1 MSEQIPA
8 QVEECLYSLAYE
20 RGLLGLTRE
29 ELQSA
34 TGVRAD
40 IIRAYEEGKGRP
52 TRSKY
57 NKLAEFFGWEVWQ

>member
-1 MSEQIPA
+1 MSEQIPEH
-8 QVEECLYSLAYE
+8 VKECLYDLAYE
-20 RGLLGLTRE
+20 RELLGLTQE

-40 IIRAYEEGKGRP
+40 IIRAYEEGKGRQ

-57 NKLAEFFGWEVWQ
+57 NKLAEFFAQRM

>member
-1 MSEQIPA
+1 MSEHIPA
-8 QVEECLYSLAYE
+8 QVEEGLFNLAYE
-20 RGLLGLTRE
+20 RWSLGLTRE
-29 ELQSA
+29 ELQTA

-57 NKLAEFFGWEVWQ
+57 NKLAEFFGWEVWE

>member
-1 MSEQIPA
+1 MNEQVPA
-8 QVEECLYSLAYE
+8 EVKECLYSLAYE
-20 RGLLGLTRE
+20 RELLGLTRE

-40 IIRAYEEGKGRP
+40 ILQAYEEGRGRP

-57 NKLAEFFGWEVWQ
+57 NKLADFFGWEVWQ

>member
-8 QVEECLYSLAYE
+8 QVEECLYNLA
-20 RGLLGLTRE
+20 
-29 ELQSA
+29 A

-57 NKLAEFFGWEVWQ
+57 NKLAEFFGWEAWQ

>member
-8 QVEECLYSLAYE
+8 QVEEYLYNLAYE
-20 RGLLGLTRE
+20 RELMHLTRE

-52 TRSKY
+52 THSKY